1 MITTGFRAG
10 DSLSR
15 RLFLSAQR
23 NLQRKKA
30 LPTGSSPT
38 CFPKAVFRERI
49 VRDLKI
55 SDTDFNLLR
64 AIGGE
69 NAPAPYPSFRNS
81 SQPSAEQ
88 SYRPIDD
95 EELAGLISQRGQPY
109 SWSEEKRARF
119 SLAGTQNKFPILVR
133 EGKYLLPQGES
144 PSSHILKFEIE
155 GYRNVPAY
163 ETFTTLLARAVGLP
177 VINIELRSINKIHYT
192 ITERYDRFPSMTMER
207 FSEHTRKTSA
217 KHLGT
222 VMKENTKKTADRP
235 SHSASG
241 CSGMYRVIR
250 PRIFHTCCAGRS
262 STCLRAI
269 PTATPRIYR
278 FCIRQ
283 MERFGW
289 RPFTILCAPGP

>member
-1 MITTGFRAG
+1 M
-10 DSLSR
+10 
-15 RLFLSAQR
+15 
-23 NLQRKKA
+23 
-30 LPTGSSPT
+30 
-38 CFPKAVFRERI
+38 
-49 VRDLKI
+49 
-55 SDTDFNLLR
+55 
-64 AIGGE
+64 
-69 NAPAPYPSFRNS
+69 
-81 SQPSAEQ
+81 EQ

-95 EELAGLISQRGQPY
+95 EELAGLIAQRGQPY

-119 SLAGTQNKFPILVR
+119 SLAGAQNKFPILVR
-133 EGKYLLPQGES
+133 EGKYLLPQEES

-192 ITERYDRFPSMTMER
+192 ISSATTASQATMER
-207 FSEHTRKTSA
+207 FCGRTKKTSA
-217 KHLGT
+217 KCLDT
-222 VMKENTKKTADRP
+222 VMKKNTRKTGDRP

-241 CSGMYRVIR
+241 CSRTCRVIR
-250 PRIFHTCCAGRS
+250 PRIFRTCCAGRS

-283 MERFGW
+283 MERFG
-289 RPFTILCAPGP
+289 